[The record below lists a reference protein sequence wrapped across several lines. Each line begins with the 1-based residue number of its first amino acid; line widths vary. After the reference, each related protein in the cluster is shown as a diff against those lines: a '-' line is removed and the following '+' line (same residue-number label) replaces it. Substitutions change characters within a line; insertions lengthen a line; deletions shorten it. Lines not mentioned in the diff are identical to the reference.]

1 MKKNTEA
8 YRFLEIIQQHELLR
22 LEGDWDESFQ
32 DEKFMEGNTW
42 KKYLEGYETVR
53 HLSREEKEAIP
64 AFAALRELWMIAVSY
79 THLDV
84 YKRQHFP
91 RVTSQVD
98 VLVHPFDDCRESQIS
113 RRSRRWGDF

>member
-1 MKKNTEA
+1 MICRMKKNTEA

-53 HLSREEKEAIP
+53 ALSREEKETIP
-64 AFAALRELWMIAVSY
+64 AFAALRELWMIGLHAEVMEKNAGCCWY
-79 THLDV
+79 QDDYFDYQLKV
-84 YKRQHFP
+84 FRQWLN
-91 RVTSQVD
+91 RCGLLS
-98 VLVHPFDDCRESQIS
+98 E
-113 RRSRRWGDF
+113 